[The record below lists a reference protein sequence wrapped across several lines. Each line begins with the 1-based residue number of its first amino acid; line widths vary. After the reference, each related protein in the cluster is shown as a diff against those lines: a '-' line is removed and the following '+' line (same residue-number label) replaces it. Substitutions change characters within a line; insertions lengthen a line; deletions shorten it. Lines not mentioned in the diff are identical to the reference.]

1 MSLDREP
8 IFTAIFARLQ
18 AIAGV
23 VTCSRKWEHFDD
35 VDPSQQPA
43 IFLNTGPERCKQQ
56 RGMPPQWTLAPTI
69 HLYCRNDADPD
80 AAPGVQIHGILK
92 KIEAAFERTPAES
105 SLANGP
111 FSDSGADSHGTTLG
125 GLVSHC
131 WISGEI
137 VNDEGLLQGQA
148 LAIIPLEIVT
158 TS

>member
-8 IFTAIFARLQ
+8 IFTAIFSRLQ

-23 VTCSRKWEHFDD
+23 VTCSRDWKHFDD
-35 VDPSQQPA
+35 VDPAKQPA
-43 IFLNTGPERCKQQ
+43 IFLNVGPENCTPQ
-56 RGMPPQWTLAPTI
+56 RGMPPKWTLKPTI
-69 HLYCRNDADPD
+69 HVYLRNDADPD
-80 AAPGVQIHGILK
+80 APGGIALHAMMK
-92 KIEAAFERTPAES
+92 NIEAAFERTPAEV

-111 FSDSGADSHGTTLG
+111 FSDSGADSYGTTLG

-137 VNDEGLLQGQA
+137 INDEGLLQGQA